1 MKNLETPEDLK
12 DIKCPRCQDKLKRF
26 GKRTMMN
33 FKCQS
38 RDCSRFYSETRLREY
53 LQGKVE

>member
-1 MKNLETPEDLK
+1 MNLETPEDLQ
-12 DIKCPRCQDKLKRF
+12 DIKCPKCQDKLKRF